1 MSRFITLYAVRS
13 VEDPTKWRSFGES
26 FSTGKPFED
35 AQFWR
40 NPKTAAKE
48 ARYQEEHR
56 ALADERVT
64 KGIYKT
70 TSYMGQC
77 EVVPVRIEEPA

>member
-13 VEDPTKWRSFGES
+13 VEDPTKWRSHGES
-26 FSTGKPFED
+26 YSRGKPFED

-40 NPKTAAKE
+40 NPRTAAKE
-48 ARYQEEHR
+48 ARYQEERR
-56 ALADERVT
+56 ALADKWVADGLH
-64 KGIYKT
+64 KS

-77 EVVPVRIEEPA
+77 EVVPVRIEEPE